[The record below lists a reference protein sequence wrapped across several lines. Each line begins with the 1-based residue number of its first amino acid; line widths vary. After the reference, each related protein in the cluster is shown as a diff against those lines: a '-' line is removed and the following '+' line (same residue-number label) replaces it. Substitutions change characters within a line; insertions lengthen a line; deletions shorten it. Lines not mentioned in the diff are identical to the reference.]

1 MLFKE
6 LGLNDFVLDAIQPLG
21 YEKPTPIQEKSIP
34 IVLEGKDLL
43 GCAQTGTGKTA
54 AFSLPIVHHLSSTAP
69 KSKGKSKPVRALIIS
84 PTRELTSQIN
94 DNLRD
99 YCSASR
105 LRTAVIYG
113 GVPQRRQTDALRR
126 GVDILVATPGRLLDL
141 CDQGFINLNT
151 VEFLVLDEADTML
164 DMGFLPDIKK
174 VIKKCPKDRQT
185 LFFSATMPD
194 NIVSLADNI
203 LSDPERVQIKAV
215 SSAAETVDQKV
226 YYVRQGDKKDLLIDI
241 LSDKSIPNAL
251 VFTRTKFGADKVVR
265 YLQNSGI
272 RAEAIHGNKSQPAR
286 EKSLR
291 KFKQGKI
298 NVLVAT
304 DIASRG
310 IDVDDLS
317 LVINFELPNIAES
330 YVHRIGRTGRA
341 GRSGIAFSFCNEGQE
356 RNYLRGIQ
364 KLIGREIELNED
376 HPFHLPMEAVGME
389 PKPPAKKRK
398 KSKKKKDLRSFD
410 RSDRGDDRGSEKG
423 FDNRSENRSER
434 RKKPSRPGRPSR
446 PSGSGKSDRSNKRER
461 PSSKKNRDKRRDDV
475 YSRPERQ
482 GRPERQARPERPSRP
497 ERSGVKLKKKHGY
510 KKTEASGGEYRGS
523 SFGPN
528 PSGKK
533 GKFGG
538 KKSSFNR
545 KRR

>member
-1 MLFKE
+1 M
-6 LGLNDFVLDAIQPLG
+6 
-21 YEKPTPIQEKSIP
+21 
-34 IVLEGKDLL
+34 
-43 GCAQTGTGKTA
+43 
-54 AFSLPIVHHLSSTAP
+54 
-69 KSKGKSKPVRALIIS
+69 RALVIS

-174 VIKKCPKDRQT
+174 IIKKCPQDRQT

-203 LSDPERVQIKAV
+203 LTDPERVQIKAV

-272 RAEAIHGNKSQPAR
+272 RAEAIHGNKSQPTR

-341 GRSGIAFSFCNEGQE
+341 GRSGIALSFCNEGQE
-356 RNYLRGIQ
+356 RNHLRGIQ
-364 KLIGREIELNED
+364 KLIGREIELIED

-398 KSKKKKDLRSFD
+398 KPKKKKDLRSFD
-410 RSDRGDDRGSEKG
+410 RSGKGDGRREDNGSDESSSKNQSG
-423 FDNRSENRSER
+423 KRSER
-434 RKKPSRPGRPSR
+434 RNKPSRSGRPSR
-446 PSGSGKSDRSNKRER
+446 PSGSGKPDRSIKRER
-461 PSSKKNRDKRRDDV
+461 PSLKKNRDKRRDDNN
-475 YSRPERQ
+475 S
-482 GRPERQARPERPSRP
+482 RPERQARPERPSRP
-497 ERSGVKLKKKHGY
+497 ERTGIQLKKKRGY
-510 KKTEASGGEYRGS
+510 KKTKASGGEYRGS

-538 KKSSFNR
+538 KKSAFNR

>member
-6 LGLNDFVLDAIQPLG
+6 LGLNDCVLDAIYPLG
-21 YEKPTPIQEKSIP
+21 YEKPTPIQEQSIP
-34 IVLEGKDLL
+34 IVLDGKDLL

-99 YCSASR
+99 YCSQSR
-105 LRTAVIYG
+105 LKTAVIYG

-141 CDQGFINLNT
+141 CDQGFINLST
-151 VEFLVLDEADTML
+151 IEFLVLDEADTML

-174 VIKKCPKDRQT
+174 IIKKCSQDRQT

-203 LSDPERVQIKAV
+203 LTDPKRVQIKAV
-215 SSAAETVDQKV
+215 SSAADTVDQRV

-241 LSDKSIPNAL
+241 LSTDDVPNAL

-265 YLQNSGI
+265 YLQNSNI

-286 EKSLR
+286 EKSLK

-341 GRSGIAFSFCNEGQE
+341 GKSGIAISFCNEGEE
-356 RNYLRGIQ
+356 RNHLRGIQ
-364 KLIGREIELNED
+364 KLIGREIELIED
-376 HPFHLPMEAVGME
+376 HPFHLPMEPVGMV
-389 PKPPAKKRK
+389 PKPPGKKRK
-398 KSKKKKDLRSFD
+398 KPKKNQDLKSFD
-410 RSDRGDDRGSEKG
+410 RSSRGDKNRDGDRKRGDRNRDENKAEKY
-423 FDNRSENRSER
+423 ER
-434 RKKPSRPGRPSR
+434 RSKPSRPSR
-446 PSGSGKSDRSNKRER
+446 PSSGSLPNRSNKRER
-461 PSSKKNRDKRRDDV
+461 PASKKNRD
-475 YSRPERQ
+475 
-482 GRPERQARPERPSRP
+482 ERQARPDRPS
-497 ERSGVKLKKKHGY
+497 VKLKNKRGY
-510 KKTEASGGEYRGS
+510 KQSNDSNEGSRNEYRGT